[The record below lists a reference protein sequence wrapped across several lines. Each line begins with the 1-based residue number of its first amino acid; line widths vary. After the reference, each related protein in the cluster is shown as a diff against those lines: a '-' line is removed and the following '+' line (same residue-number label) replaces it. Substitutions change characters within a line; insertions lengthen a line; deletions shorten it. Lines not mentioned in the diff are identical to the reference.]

1 MKLEIQVLYIYWLN
15 SLIVISHIGYIFWLK
30 DDGKWICIDAT
41 SESSH
46 PGRLINH
53 SKKQNNLVVKC
64 TKGKR
69 LVFKALDN
77 IPAGSQLLF
86 DYNDD
91 RTDVINENILMKN

>member
-1 MKLEIQVLYIYWLN
+1 MKLEIQVLDIYWLN
-15 SLIVISHIGYIFWLK
+15 SLIVIFHIGYIFWLK
-30 DDGKWICIDAT
+30 DAGKWICIDAT

-53 SKKQNNLVVKC
+53 SRKKTNLVVKC

-91 RTDVINENILMKN
+91 RTNVINANICVKN